1 MNHANPTS
9 PQRRTSRW
17 RNGLLGIAAALFMA
31 PAAFAQCGVGES
43 ELSLTTSGGS
53 YASEKWVNITTGANG
68 TGTVIW
74 AQGNGTYGNGA
85 GLVTGVTFC
94 VTNGSTYYI
103 NCYDT
108 YADGWDGTVYSI
120 TAGPTVVAN
129 NGGVSPDDGTDTD
142 ASYLW
147 NNPPPST
154 VELESSEAF
163 SYTPPAC
170 PPPSSLGVTALN
182 ASGADLGWTES
193 GTATAWD
200 LEIGAGGFSPTGTPM
215 FNDVGANPYTWA
227 GGSANMPYDFYVRAD
242 CNSDDIDVSAWS
254 GPYSFFTGYCTPAP
268 TSVDNQ
274 GIVRVVFSTVDNNTV
289 GTSPEAGNYADFSA
303 MVGNIAQSTTVN
315 VDITYQTGYTYE
327 TEIWVDWNDDLDF
340 DDVGENVYSGVSTSS
355 NPTTLN
361 ATFAVG
367 TNPLG
372 NHRMRIG
379 GGDNAVT
386 SCYTGSYASFEDY
399 TVNVTAPP
407 ACVAPSALSAINAT
421 TTGADLGWTEN
432 GSATAWDIEIGVA
445 PLSATGVPTLND
457 VGTNPYTWSG
467 GAAATTYE
475 FYVRADCNS
484 DDIDVSTWTGPF
496 SFTTPCAVYTPD
508 YNEDFATFLPN
519 CWDEA
524 TSGTA
529 ATGPTG
535 IGSGSWTNSTVLGT
549 GSARINLYGTSQ
561 SDWLLS
567 PLIDLS
573 AGGYEVVVDV
583 AVTNWNSGAADAMG
597 SDDVVNLLYTEDG
610 ITWISVATWTA
621 ADALPNTPTA
631 FSYALAST
639 GSTVQ
644 FGILATDGPTDDSE
658 DYDFHV
664 DNFQVRTPPAC
675 PAPSALGATNETAS
689 GADLN
694 WTENGTA
701 TAWDIEIG
709 ATPFSP
715 TGTPTLNDV
724 GANPYTWAGGAAA
737 TTYEYY
743 VRADCN
749 MDNVDV
755 STWQGPFSFTTLCA
769 TFTAPYHEGFD
780 VSSSNPPGCWSIS
793 AGAGDGW
800 RFNGP
805 TGFNTTCGAPGN
817 GSTGTGSFAWI
828 DLSSPA
834 DANVLLNA
842 PLVDVSALT
851 NPQLRF
857 DRYMCATSNAPN
869 PLYVE
874 YYDGAVWQLLQ
885 SFTTGTATTGSNAA
899 GWQEEIV
906 NLSSAVSGGIVQIR
920 FRGEDGGGPS
930 SFNGDVG
937 LDEIY
942 FEEAPACPAPTALSA
957 TNVTSSG
964 ADLGW
969 TENGSA
975 SAWDI
980 EIGANGFTPTGTPTL
995 NDVGANPYTWAGGAA
1010 NTAYDFYV
1018 RADCGMDNVDVSA
1031 WVGPYSFNTLCNAFT
1046 VPFQEGFN
1054 STSPTQACWTVLN
1067 VNADGDSWNMD
1078 YTGYAYEGD
1087 QSAGMYTDFNG
1098 GNNDDWLISPA
1109 ITLTGAEQLRYWY
1122 RVRSSSEPN
1131 DMEVLLSTTGTAPG
1145 DFTNTLLPLTA
1156 YNNTTY
1162 AEQTIMLTAFS
1173 GNVHIA
1179 WRVPPGGLDGYYI
1192 YVDDV
1197 NVELAPTCPAPSAL
1211 GATNVT
1217 SLGADLGWTEN
1228 GSATAWDIEIGT
1240 NGFTPTGTPTLND
1253 VGTNP
1258 YTWAG
1263 GSANTAYDFYVR
1275 ADCGMD
1281 NVDVSGWTGPYSFTT
1296 LCGAANVPYTEDF
1309 NGASTPAMPNC
1320 WSVENVNGS
1329 NTWITTSFPSIFGTT
1344 AARYPYN
1351 SSFAADDWMFSQ
1363 GINLVG
1369 GTEYTLSYEYG
1380 ANGYDESLEVYYG
1393 TSATSAAMTNLV
1405 VDNGTFDDGPH
1416 AVSYSITPAIG
1427 GVYYFGWH
1435 AYSIANQFNL
1445 EVDNISVIETPACP
1459 VPTAVSVSGTT
1470 HNSTNVNFTC
1480 TACTGSIIVEYGP
1493 AGYTPGTG
1501 AAAGAT
1507 GTLVS
1512 STATSPQAISG
1523 LSGST
1528 SYDVY
1533 VRQDCSGSSNG
1544 YSNNSAVTN
1553 FTTPAAPPANDLCAN
1568 AIMVG
1573 ANSVTPGYTTNGT
1586 TIDNPGFCTTS
1597 LSTGPG
1603 VWYTVQGIGGMM
1615 TADLCGASYDTKI
1628 GIFTGTCGS
1637 LTCLQGNDDDL
1648 GTNGAGVC
1656 GGGTRSSTS
1665 WVGYI
1670 GTTYYIYVTGFST
1683 NSGTFNLTMNSV
1695 PGVSAVVAI
1704 NTDSDPGQLSWEFTN
1719 ASNTVIATGGPT
1731 VANGLDQ
1738 QTVLLSATPVV
1749 ACYGFKLM
1757 DSFGDGILG
1766 GNWQLRTTG
1775 GKVLLGDDFA
1785 GGADSPSTT
1794 PQYWAYGTHHGIC
1807 LPEGPANIAP
1817 TECGIMNNTLLNK
1830 VYCNKVTG
1838 ATKYQFEFAD
1848 PDAGYIRRI
1857 ARNRNYIVFQEM
1869 QAVPLTPGVKYFARV
1884 RTDRDG
1890 PMVSAH
1896 FGAGCEMGLGVPQVV
1911 PCTELIQAPAYGH
1924 SCNETRAFNTNNS
1937 FIYAQ
1942 PVVGGTEY
1950 QFRLINT
1957 QEGYD
1962 QTFIRNTYILQLKW
1976 NNNVAPMLVDG
1987 YTYNVQ
1993 INVKVNGLESGFCA
2007 SACNITID
2015 NSGNRPEASMT
2026 QANFG
2031 NATLWPNPVRESQVN
2046 LSIDGIQDA
2055 DQQITVDI
2063 QDIYGKQVLAKEFGN
2078 SGERFNTIM
2087 DLPSDIAN
2095 GIYMVN
2101 ITVNGKNTVKRLS
2114 IIR

>member
-1 MNHANPTS
+1 MAAITLSSAAFGQAVNTYTFAATTGTYTELATGTDLPLVRVDSYMSPAQSIGFNFVYEGVTYTQFKMSSNGVISLNPVGTSNLTTNDLSAANA
-9 PQRRTSRW
+9 TSRPIIAPLWDDNDGNVSSPFASVARYQVSGSTPNQVLTVEW
-17 RNGLLGIAAALFMA
+17 RYWQWNYGASGNTISHQVKLYEANGNIEFIYRQEAGAVNSPSASIGIGSATGSGAGSYLNVTNIAS
-31 PAAFAQCGVGES
+31 PAVS
-43 ELSLTTSGGS
+43 STTS
-53 YASEKWVNITTGANG
+53 TTNLATKPA
-68 TGTVIW
+68 TGTI
-74 AQGNGTYGNGA
+74 Y
-85 GLVTGVTFC
+85 TF
-94 VTNGSTYYI
+94 S
-103 NCYDT
+103 
-108 YADGWDGTVYSI
+108 
-120 TAGPTVVAN
+120 
-129 NGGVSPDDGTDTD
+129 
-142 ASYLW
+142 
-147 NNPPPST
+147 
-154 VELESSEAF
+154 
-163 SYTPPAC
+163 PPAPC
-170 PPPSSLGVTALN
+170 
-182 ASGADLGWTES
+182 
-193 GTATAWD
+193 
-200 LEIGAGGFSPTGTPM
+200 AG
-215 FNDVGANPYTWA
+215 
-227 GGSANMPYDFYVRAD
+227 
-242 CNSDDIDVSAWS
+242 
-254 GPYSFFTGYCTPAP
+254 TPAP
-268 TSVDNQ
+268 GATTGPTAVGPGDSFSLGLQNTTPGSGVTYQ
-274 GIVRVVFSTVDNNTV
+274 WYVSTVSSGGPWTAVGTNSTYSTSQTAQSWYYCTVTCGANSGDSNVLQVDLTYCASTSTNQASYFSNFATTGGLTNISNPSGASAGGYGDFTAQSVSQSANLPVSFTTTLVGTTV
-289 GTSPEAGNYADFSA
+289 G
-303 MVGNIAQSTTVN
+303 VR
-315 VDITYQTGYTYE
+315 
-327 TEIWVDWNDDLDF
+327 IWVDWNNNFSFLDA
-340 DDVGENVYSGVSTSS
+340 GEQMYTSGGYVSSASGSFTV
-355 NPTTLN
+355 PA
-361 ATFAVG
+361 ATPA
-367 TNPLG
+367 G
-372 NHRMRIG
+372 NYRMRIRM
-379 GGDNAVT
+379 DYN
-386 SCYTGSYASFEDY
+386 STGPSPCGNITRGETEDY
-399 TVNVTAPP
+399 TFTVAPPP
-407 ACVAPSALSAINAT
+407 ACPAPTALSAINAT
-421 TTGADLGWTEN
+421 STGADLGWTEN
-432 GSATAWDIEIGVA
+432 GSATAWDLEIG
-445 PLSATGVPTLND
+445 ATGFTPTGTPTVND
-457 VGTNPYTWSG
+457 AGANPYTWSG
-467 GAAATTYE
+467 GAPATTYQ
-475 FYVRADCNS
+475 FYVRADCGMDNV
-484 DDIDVSTWTGPF
+484 DVSSWSGPYT
-496 SFTTPCAVYTPD
+496 FTTPCAVYTPD

-1573 ANSVTPGYTTNGT
+1573 ANSVTPGTTVGATNTG
-1586 TIDNPGFCTTS
+1586 NPGTCTTD
-1597 LSTGPG
+1597 LSTAPG

-1615 TADLCGASYDTKI
+1615 TADLCGASFDTKI
-1628 GIFTGTCGS
+1628 GIFTGSCGS
-1637 LTCLQGNDDDL
+1637 LTCLIGNDDDT
-1648 GTNGAGVC
+1648 GIDGANMC
-1656 GGGTRSSTS
+1656 GGGFVTQSSTS

-1683 NSGTFNLTMNSV
+1683 NSGTFNLTLSSV
-1695 PGVSAVVAI
+1695 PGTSVVVAI
-1704 NTDSDPGQLSWEFTN
+1704 TTDNSPSDLSWEITDSG
-1719 ASNTVIATGGPT
+1719 SNVVATGGPT

-1738 QTVLLSATPVV
+1738 QAVLISSTPAVG
-1749 ACYGFKLM
+1749 CYGFKLM
-1757 DSFGDGILG
+1757 DSFGDGITNG
-1766 GNWQLRTTG
+1766 GWELRSTD
-1775 GKVLLGDDFA
+1775 GKLLLRDDFA
-1785 GGADSPSTT
+1785 SGSVSPASPSAN
-1794 PQYWAYGTHHGIC
+1794 PNYGSSHSFC
-1807 LPEGPANIAP
+1807 LPAGPA
-1817 TECGIMNNTLLNK
+1817 
-1830 VYCNKVTG
+1830 
-1838 ATKYQFEFAD
+1838 
-1848 PDAGYIRRI
+1848 
-1857 ARNRNYIVFQEM
+1857 
-1869 QAVPLTPGVKYFARV
+1869 
-1884 RTDRDG
+1884 
-1890 PMVSAH
+1890 
-1896 FGAGCEMGLGVPQVV
+1896 
-1911 PCTELIQAPAYGH
+1911 
-1924 SCNETRAFNTNNS
+1924 
-1937 FIYAQ
+1937 
-1942 PVVGGTEY
+1942 
-1950 QFRLINT
+1950 
-1957 QEGYD
+1957 
-1962 QTFIRNTYILQLKW
+1962 
-1976 NNNVAPMLVDG
+1976 
-1987 YTYNVQ
+1987 
-1993 INVKVNGLESGFCA
+1993 
-2007 SACNITID
+2007 
-2015 NSGNRPEASMT
+2015 
-2026 QANFG
+2026 
-2031 NATLWPNPVRESQVN
+2031 
-2046 LSIDGIQDA
+2046 
-2055 DQQITVDI
+2055 
-2063 QDIYGKQVLAKEFGN
+2063 
-2078 SGERFNTIM
+2078 
-2087 DLPSDIAN
+2087 
-2095 GIYMVN
+2095 
-2101 ITVNGKNTVKRLS
+2101 
-2114 IIR
+2114 